1 MNGIN
6 INFNIGSTL
15 PSFQGII
22 GATDIKDISSNIFG
36 KLTKLQNDGPT
47 NIFSPVIAS
56 DKIGKIVP
64 KRTVSVIT
72 RKKMLLNMK
81 KFSLEKSETIS

>member
-1 MNGIN
+1 
-6 INFNIGSTL
+6 
-15 PSFQGII
+15 
-22 GATDIKDISSNIFG
+22 
-36 KLTKLQNDGPT
+36 
-47 NIFSPVIAS
+47 VIAS